1 MAPKTV
7 IVCEPMYGVVEPTV
21 NEPLT
26 EPPLAI
32 VHDTAVVMSG
42 SGVLESV
49 QAPTS
54 PTANPLPVTVT
65 TVPRGPEVWLRVIF
79 GELVVTVNVAEPKSP
94 SVPVAVIV
102 CAPSAAGIV
111 VVNDPVIVPVGVKVH
126 VDVKWLMISGS
137 GILVKQS

>member
-1 MAPKTV
+1 M
-7 IVCEPMYGVVEPTV
+7 IVCAPMYGVNEPTV
-21 NEPLT
+21 NEPLI

-32 VHDTAVVMSG
+32 VHDVAVVMSG

-49 QAPTS
+49 QGPTS

-65 TVPRGPEVWLRVIF
+65 TVPRGPELGLRVIF

-102 CAPSAAGIV
+102 CAPKAAGIV
-111 VVNDPVIVPVGVKVH
+111 VVNDPVIVPVAVNVH
-126 VDVKWLMISGS
+126 VDVAWLTMSGR
-137 GILVKQS
+137 GTLEKQS